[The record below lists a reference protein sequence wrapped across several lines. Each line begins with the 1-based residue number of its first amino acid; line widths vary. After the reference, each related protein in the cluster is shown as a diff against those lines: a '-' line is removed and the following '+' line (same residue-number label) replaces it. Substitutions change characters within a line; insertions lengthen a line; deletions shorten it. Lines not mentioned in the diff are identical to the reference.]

1 MNRCRGQCP
10 FKKKRTLQYKHR
22 ETRVTLALVVFG
34 DKHIMFYYL
43 SQRAVS
49 AVAWLGSGQPARL
62 GSIPAGDDFQV
73 SHRGFAPE

>member
-1 MNRCRGQCP
+1 MLP
-10 FKKKRTLQYKHR
+10 LLQTKSICYKHIN
-22 ETRVTLALVVFG
+22 TMLFNDG
-34 DKHIMFYYL
+34 MFKL
-43 SQRAVS
+43 TKNRGRAVS